1 VSHIFVDPAVDPDPR
16 SDRRR
21 RRVEEVSVAKERVAP
36 VREERTIREII
47 ETLVGAAKEAWLNK
61 WRRWIAEL
69 IDNYNLEDPQEIGY
83 DEAHIEDFLLEHC
96 EDLVEGECY
105 QKIKQMVIE
114 KAVKTVTQDVADSF
128 VAWYEYIKK
137 DPSIVC
143 KQYNLP
149 RDVCEEVLKVA
160 NNPCLDRGTAKRI
173 LTKFFEEEIKRLGGE
188 PSEELYRDAL
198 NEILKIIPE
207 AKCVDW
213 QHVLVAQVGLYK
225 WVKRATERQ
234 RKEEAKKVVEIIPTA
249 KPIPLREIAKRVGA
263 TMQRITRAKT
273 ASEAL
278 DKIIEEL
285 RRRGV
290 EVFETPLSKS
300 DRERLEKLRVEGKP
314 AAIVVRDP
322 LRIDVTIDSFTN
334 GVLLYTEPEPPCYV
348 EKEAIVRS
356 CNRQVVALVQENHDY
371 YLYLL

>member
-1 VSHIFVDPAVDPDPR
+1 VSHIFVDPAVDPD
-16 SDRRR
+16 RRR
-21 RRVEEVSVAKERVAP
+21 RRVEEVGVAKERVAP
-36 VREERTIREII
+36 VREERTIREIV

-114 KAVKTVTQDVADSF
+114 KAVKTVTQDVAESF
-128 VAWYEYIKK
+128 AAWYEYIKK
-137 DPSIVC
+137 DPSILC

-149 RDVCEEVLKVA
+149 RDVCDEVLRIA
-160 NNPCLDRGTAKRI
+160 RNPCIDRGTAKRI
-173 LTKFFEEEIKRLGGE
+173 LTKFFEEEIKSLGGE

-213 QHVLVAQVGLYK
+213 QQVLVAQRALDK
-225 WVKRATERQ
+225 WVRRAVERQ
-234 RKEEAKKVVEIIPTA
+234 RKEEAKKVVEIMPATKPVPLSDIARKAGASMQKITKA
-249 KPIPLREIAKRVGA
+249 KSAA
-263 TMQRITRAKT
+263 
-273 ASEAL
+273 EAL
-278 DKIIEEL
+278 DMLIAEL

-300 DRERLEKLRVEGKP
+300 DRERLEKLRAEGKP
-314 AAIVVRDP
+314 VAIVVRDP

-334 GVLLYTEPEPPCYV
+334 GVLLYIEPEPLCYI